1 VIGMSWTNVGL
12 GCLGCCSCPVDACA
26 QTVISLLIHCWLL
39 TLCLILILLLL
50 KWHEEIRTSTYI
62 MLMLM
67 LLHWNPTCDDD
78 DDGEG
83 EELSAVAFA
92 WVVMMPNLKFVDILT
107 CAHCSIMMGN
117 PPRLSSSSSFHQS
130 FLTLPAHH
138 MPSLLNCALLE
149 SPHNVDCAGAL
160 CAMPTFK
167 FSDKSRLHSV
177 TRTER
182 KLIISSPSSSS
193 GAIQLQNSLGYQNS
207 LKFTTNW
214 PNLAKNRKPRQ
225 TLLCAPSTQS
235 NSQRSSERK
244 RDGEAET
251 AKSGA
256 KLDQIWREFGGLN
269 KGESWRR
276 RGARIGEMG

>member
-1 VIGMSWTNVGL
+1 MITGLSDSRTSSNWASPVIGISWTNVGL

-67 LLHWNPTCDDD
+67 LLHCNPTCD

-83 EELSAVAFA
+83 EEFSAVAFG

-107 CAHCSIMMGN
+107 CAHCSIMTGN
-117 PPRLSSSSSFHQS
+117 PPRLSSSSLFHQS

-138 MPSLLNCALLE
+138 MPSLLKCAVLE

-160 CAMPTFK
+160 CPMSHIQIQRQEQTPLCYPNREETYNLITIIIIRSYPAP
-167 FSDKSRLHSV
+167 
-177 TRTER
+177 
-182 KLIISSPSSSS
+182 KLAWLPKLPQIHH
-193 GAIQLQNSLGYQNS
+193 
-207 LKFTTNW
+207 K
-214 PNLAKNRKPRQ
+214 LA
-225 TLLCAPSTQS
+225 
-235 NSQRSSERK
+235 
-244 RDGEAET
+244 
-251 AKSGA
+251 
-256 KLDQIWREFGGLN
+256 
-269 KGESWRR
+269 
-276 RGARIGEMG
+276 